1 MRVIRVF
8 QLGIALS
15 AAIAAGALVGCDTG
29 AAGIEACRQIESK
42 RCEVAPICFGD
53 PAGTTIQT
61 EDQVKNCQTF
71 YQDHCLVGLESATD
85 ADQDQI
91 DGCITA
97 IEAAAA
103 CKTAKAKTMGVCV
116 DGPKLRSGASG
127 MTPCE
132 ILAAPENLAACK
144 FVESTTT
151 ASTTAETTAAT
162 TGSGGGGTGGGA

>member
-1 MRVIRVF
+1 MRLIRVF
-8 QLGIALS
+8 QLGIALC
-15 AAIAAGALVGCDTG
+15 AATAAGALVGCDTG
-29 AAGIEACRQIESK
+29 AAGIEACRQIEAK
-42 RCEVAPICFGD
+42 RCELAPVCFGD

-91 DGCITA
+91 DGCVAA

-103 CKTAKAKTMGVCV
+103 CKTAKAKTIGVC
-116 DGPKLRSGASG
+116 DNPPKLRSGASG

-132 ILAAPENLAACK
+132 ILAAPEHLSACK
-144 FVESTTT
+144 FVES
-151 ASTTAETTAAT
+151 STTAAT
-162 TGSGGGGTGGGA
+162 TAAATSGSGGGGTGGGA